1 MYRTQSNQ
9 MKGLTKTEYEAL
21 REMCRYAKNLYNVGL
36 YSIRQFFFLEGK
48 YLRYESNYHAV
59 KGNENYA
66 LLQAGVGQ
74 QILKVVDRSFRSFFN
89 LLKKAKQGEYR
100 FHDVKIPHYL
110 KKDGYFPLILSTN
123 AIVIKDGYLQI
134 PMSHEFARA
143 HPDLERIK
151 VPFPTRLQ
159 GKTIKEVR
167 IIPIQNARFFT
178 VQFVY
183 EASEEPQEVS
193 QKSAL
198 AIDLGLDNLAMC
210 VNSTDGSSF
219 LIDGKQLKSINH
231 QYNGRLAK
239 LQSILD
245 LQKLPRSE
253 QIARITMTR
262 NHRVHDY
269 MMKAARYII
278 NYCLVN
284 RIGTVIVG
292 YNPDW
297 KHDIHLGKRNHQ
309 NFVQIPHGQLR
320 TQLENLCKQY
330 RIRYVEQEESYTSQ
344 ASFLDSD
351 TMPIW
356 NGSHQN
362 VAFSG
367 KRVKRGLYRAADG
380 HPVNA
385 DTNGAANILRKSNHR
400 LDAERRAI
408 QRVLVVA
415 RGLLANPLRVKLT

>member
-1 MYRTQSNQ
+1 MVLVYLTQSNQ
-9 MKGLTKTEYEAL
+9 IKGLTKTEYEAL

-36 YSIRQFFFLEGK
+36 YSIRQYFFLEGK

-59 KGNENYA
+59 KDNENYA

-110 KKDGYFPLILSTN
+110 EKDSYFPLILSTN

-134 PMSHEFARA
+134 PMSHEFART
-143 HPDLERIK
+143 HLDLGRIRI
-151 VPFPTRLQ
+151 PFPARLASQ
-159 GKTIKEVR
+159 TIKEVR
-167 IIPIQNARFFT
+167 ILPRERARFFT

-183 EASEEPQEVS
+183 EAAPEP
-193 QKSAL
+193 SASL
-198 AIDLGLDNLAMC
+198 TEAALTIDLGLDNLATC

-219 LIDGKQLKSINH
+219 LIDGKPLKSINH
-231 QYNGRLAK
+231 QYNGRMAR
-239 LQSILD
+239 LQSVLD
-245 LQKLPRSE
+245 RQKLPRSE
-253 QIARITMTR
+253 QMARITMTR

-278 NYCLVN
+278 NHCLAN

-297 KHDIHLGKRNHQ
+297 KRDIHLGKRNNQ
-309 NFVQIPHGQLR
+309 NFVQIPHGPLR
-320 TQLENLCKQY
+320 TQLDNLCKQY
-330 RIRYVEQEESYTSQ
+330 GICYREQEESYTSK
-344 ASFLDSD
+344 ASFLDAD
-351 TMPIW
+351 AMPVW
-356 NGSHQN
+356 NGMHQAL
-362 VAFSG
+362 AFSG
-367 KRVKRGLYRAADG
+367 QRLKRGLYRSANG
-380 HPVNA
+380 STINA
-385 DTNGAANILRKSNHR
+385 DVNGAANILRKSNHR
-400 LDAERRAI
+400 LEYER
-408 QRVLVVA
+408 VA

>member
-1 MYRTQSNQ
+1 
-9 MKGLTKTEYEAL
+9 
-21 REMCRYAKNLYNVGL
+21 MCRYAKNLYNVGL
-36 YSIRQFFFLEGK
+36 YSIRQYFFLEGK
-48 YLRYESNYHAV
+48 YLRYESHYHAV
-59 KGNENYA
+59 KDNENYA
-66 LLQAGVGQ
+66 WLQAGVGQ
-74 QILKVVDRSFRSFFN
+74 QILKVVDRSFRSFLN
-89 LLKKAKQGEYR
+89 LLKNAKQGEYR

-167 IIPIQNARFFT
+167 IIPIEHARFFT

-183 EASEEPQEVS
+183 EASEEPQDVS
-193 QKSAL
+193 QESAL
-198 AIDLGLDNLAMC
+198 AIDLGLDTLAMC
-210 VNSTDGSSF
+210 VNSTDGSSL
-219 LIDGKQLKSINH
+219 LIDGKPLKSINH

-253 QIARITMTR
+253 QIARITITR

-269 MMKAARYII
+269 MMKAARFII
-278 NYCLVN
+278 NHCLAN

-297 KHDIHLGKRNHQ
+297 KRDIHLGKRNNQ

-320 TQLENLCKQY
+320 AQLENLCQQY
-330 RIRYVEQEESYTSQ
+330 GIRYVEQEESYPSQ

-351 TMPIW
+351 PMPIW
-356 NGSHQN
+356 NGSHQT

-367 KRVKRGLYRAADG
+367 KRVKRGLYRTADG

-400 LDAERRAI
+400 LDVERRAI